1 MSQYSD
7 IPVLDPDYNEGYPS
21 PMLIEVPDIRF
32 NVSTWLTNRYMRVGY
47 NEKYPTQEAFKD
59 TDVSRMKIQV
69 APFPKVLPYLNP
81 DYNEAYPTVGS
92 LIGLNHLKVQ
102 QKPFPKLLPAS
113 DPNYLEGYPNWGKN
127 FEGFGAFSHM
137 PNLVKAKIP
146 ETVKFIED
154 YTFYESNLEKVKIAR
169 DCVFFEHTFP
179 PDCVIEYY

>member
-7 IPVLDPDYNEGYPS
+7 IPVLDATYNEGYPS
-21 PMLIEVPDIRF
+21 PILIQVPNIRF
-32 NVSTWLTNRYMRVGY
+32 DVSTWLTNRYMRAGY
-47 NEKYPTQEAFKD
+47 NEGYPTQEAFKN
-59 TDVSRMKIQV
+59 TDVARMKVQV

-81 DYNEAYPTVGS
+81 DY
-92 LIGLNHLKVQ
+92 
-102 QKPFPKLLPAS
+102 
-113 DPNYLEGYPNWGKN
+113 LEGYPSFGKN

-146 ETVKFIED
+146 ESVKFIDD
-154 YTFYESNLEKVKIAR
+154 YTFYESSLEKVKIAR